1 MKKEKSK
8 YIIVC
13 LILCTVL
20 IFSLLLSL
28 CFGAMKISFSNVY
41 QIIWEHIC
49 GIDPSQS
56 NIPLSE
62 FNIVWKMRMPRVI
75 MGLTVGAGLSLCGTV
90 MQATVQNPMAEPY
103 ILGISSG
110 ASLGATFSI
119 SLGMIMLTPFCAFAG
134 SILATAV
141 VLLLASYG
149 SKATSAK
156 LVLSGTIVN
165 ALFSALSNFIISM
178 SGDSEGVMTIK
189 FWTMGSLTKSDWDNV
204 AIPFFIVMA
213 CTIFFLTQYR
223 ILNSM
228 LLGDETA
235 ITLGISLPKY
245 RMLYMGICALLTG
258 VLVAYCGIIG
268 FVGLMIPHIFR
279 AIVGSDHR
287 YLIPVT
293 TLSSSIFMV
302 WADAFARS
310 AVENSELPIGIIT
323 ALVGAPFFAYILI
336 RKNYRFGTD

>member
-1 MKKEKSK
+1 MKKKKSK
-8 YIIVC
+8 YM
-13 LILCTVL
+13 ILCIILTVAL
-20 IFSLLLSL
+20 LFSIIFCLN
-28 CFGAMKISFSNVY
+28 FGAMKISFSHTY
-41 QIIWEHIC
+41 QIIWERIK
-49 GIDPSQS
+49 GIDPREST
-56 NIPLSE
+56 IGISE
-62 FNIVWKMRMPRVI
+62 FNIIWKMRMPRVI
-75 MGLTVGAGLSLCGTV
+75 MGITIGAGLALCGTV
-90 MQATVQNPMAEPY
+90 MQAAVQNPMAEPY
-103 ILGISSG
+103 VLGISSG

-119 SLGMIMLTPFCAFAG
+119 SLGMVMFTPFCAFVG
-134 SILATAV
+134 SILATIG

-156 LVLSGTIVN
+156 LVLSGTIIN
-165 ALFSALSNFIISM
+165 ALFSAISNFIISM

-189 FWTMGSLTKSDWDNV
+189 FWTMGSLAKADWDNV
-204 AIPFFIVMA
+204 AVPFWIVVI
-213 CTIFFLTQYR
+213 CTVFFMTQYR

-235 ITLGISLPKY
+235 ITLGISLPRY

-258 VLVAYCGIIG
+258 VLVASCGIIG

-287 YLIPVT
+287 HLIPVT
-293 TLSSSIFMV
+293 VLSGSIFMV

-310 AVENSELPIGIIT
+310 AIKNSELPIGIIT

-336 RKNYRFGTD
+336 SRNYRFGAE

>member
-1 MKKEKSK
+1 MKKPKLK
-8 YIIVC
+8 YLMLCII
-13 LILCTVL
+13 LAVL
-20 IFSLLLSL
+20 LLLSIIL
-28 CFGAMKISFSNVY
+28 CLNFGAMKISFTHTY
-41 QIIWEHIC
+41 QIIWERIR
-49 GIDPSQS
+49 GIDPREST
-56 NIPLSE
+56 IGLSE

-75 MGLTVGAGLSLCGTV
+75 MGIAVGAGLALCGTV
-90 MQATVQNPMAEPY
+90 MQAAVQNPMAEPY
-103 ILGISSG
+103 VLGISSG

-119 SLGMIMLTPFCAFAG
+119 FLGMSMLTPFCAFFG
-134 SILATAV
+134 SILATAA

-149 SKATSAK
+149 SKATSTK

-165 ALFSALSNFIISM
+165 ALFSAISNFIISM

-189 FWTMGSLTKSDWDNV
+189 FWTMGSLAKSDWDNI
-204 AIPFFIVMA
+204 AIPFGIVII
-213 CTIFFLTQYR
+213 CTIFFMSQYR

-228 LLGDETA
+228 LLGDEAA
-235 ITLGISLPKY
+235 ITLGISLPRY

-258 VLVAYCGIIG
+258 VLVASCGIIG

-287 YLIPVT
+287 YLIPVSV
-293 TLSSSIFMV
+293 LSGSIFMV

-310 AVENSELPIGIIT
+310 AVKNSELPIGIIT